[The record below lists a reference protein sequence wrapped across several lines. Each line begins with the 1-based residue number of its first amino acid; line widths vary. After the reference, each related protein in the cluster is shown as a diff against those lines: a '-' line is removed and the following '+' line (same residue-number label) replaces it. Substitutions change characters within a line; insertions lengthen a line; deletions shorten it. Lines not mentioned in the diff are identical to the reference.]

1 VSYLIAALAL
11 VVGGAAMHLA
21 VAIGALREDGAD
33 GWLLAGPLLVEIA
46 GALLLVWVFR
56 SKLDVQLRTKGDALR
71 DEEARRLSEQLER
84 GARLETVGQLAG
96 GVAHDFN
103 NLLAV
108 ILNYASFVLGDLSP
122 DDPRRE
128 DVAEIRRAAER
139 ARDLTHQ
146 LLVFSRREMALP
158 EVVDVAEALAAAEN
172 LLRRTIGAHIELH
185 TYVAPEVLRV
195 TLGAGQLEQVLLNL
209 AVNARDAMPDGGRL
223 EIRAENGEG
232 GRTVRLTVRDDGVG
246 MPADTAE
253 HAFDPFFTTKPS
265 GKGTGLGLATIYG
278 IVTRASGTVALRS
291 RPGAGTTVTIELPG
305 TEATPRSAEPTPVP
319 GSGAGRCVLVVE
331 DEEAVRA
338 LTARTL
344 REQGYEVMEARDGAE
359 GLERCRQAG
368 ASLDLLLTDVVMPGL
383 SGIDLGARARE
394 LNPGLPIVY
403 VSGYTGDLLPSGTRM
418 EESGDVL
425 AKPFDREAL
434 LRAVEDALAE
444 RRAAV

>member
-1 VSYLIAALAL
+1 LAYLIAAIAL
-11 VVGGAAMHLA
+11 VVGGAAMLLA
-21 VAIGALREDGAD
+21 VAVHALAEDGAD
-33 GWLLAGPLLVEIA
+33 GWLFVGPALLQVAG
-46 GALLLVWVFR
+46 GLLLVWVIR
-56 SKLDVQLRTKGDALR
+56 SKLDVRLRTKGDARR

-84 GARLETVGQLAG
+84 SARLETVGQLAG

-108 ILNYASFVLGDLSP
+108 ILNYASFVLGDLP
-122 DDPRRE
+122 ADDPRRE
-128 DVAEIRRAAER
+128 DVVEIRRAAER

-185 TYVAPEVLRV
+185 TYVAPDVLRV

-209 AVNARDAMPDGGRL
+209 AVNARDAMPGGGRL
-223 EIRAENGEG
+223 EIRAENAEG

-305 TEATPRSAEPTPVP
+305 TDATPRSAEPTSVP
-319 GSGAGRCVLVVE
+319 GSGVGRCVLVVE
-331 DEEAVRA
+331 DEEAVRT

-344 REQGYEVMEARDGAE
+344 REQGYEVMEARDGVE

-368 ASLDLLLTDVVMPGL
+368 GSLDLLLTDVVMPGL

-403 VSGYTGDLLPSGTRM
+403 VSGYTGDLVPSGTRM
-418 EESGDVL
+418 EESGEVL